1 MKTEHEQ
8 LSSVACEHAAL
19 EARFGYKVTTHLSR
33 SSEALPHDI
42 QERLRIAREQ
52 AVARASLKVRAA
64 QKAHQPA
71 QATSTVGL
79 AGAAALL
86 GRGWSSWWVKLGAL
100 APLAVLVAGM
110 LMVEEWQHQ
119 EMIEAAAEVDAAILM
134 DALPPDAYTDPGFVE
149 FLKEQQTPGLE

>member
-33 SSEALPHDI
+33 TSETLSHDI

-52 AVARASLKVRAA
+52 AVARAIQKTRAMA
-64 QKAHQPA
+64 PQTV
-71 QATSTVGL
+71 QAPTTVGL

-149 FLKEQQTPGLE
+149 FLKEQQMSGLE